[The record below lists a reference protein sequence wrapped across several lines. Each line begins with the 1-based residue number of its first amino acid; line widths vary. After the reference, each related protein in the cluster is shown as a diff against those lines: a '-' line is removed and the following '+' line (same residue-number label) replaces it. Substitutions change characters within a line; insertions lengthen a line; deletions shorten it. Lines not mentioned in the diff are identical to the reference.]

1 MPLKIPDIKAQLKLF
16 GRNPND
22 YTKLPIKN
30 LDSVASPG
38 TKSLLF
44 KTTVVSEAGK
54 DSYTTYMHFFDLRFG
69 EEKNQEL
76 SVPAKSNDR
85 LVYHSKPSINNSPVQ
100 LYCGCQDFRFRF
112 SKQLYD
118 SKSLI
123 GNWQRY
129 QRVTDTHP
137 PVNPEN
143 LCGYCKH
150 IESFLVAL
158 KDSGQI
164 TD

>member
-1 MPLKIPDIKAQLKLF
+1 MRIPDIKAQLKRF
-16 GRNPND
+16 GRDPGK
-22 YTKLPIKN
+22 YSQLPIRN

-38 TKSLLF
+38 LGTLMF
-44 KTTVVSEAGK
+44 KTTVVSESGK
-54 DSYTTYMHFFDLRFG
+54 DSYTAYMQFFGIKFG
-69 EEKNQEL
+69 EEKDLNL
-76 SVPAKSNDR
+76 IIPAKVNNR
-85 LVYHSKPSINNSPVQ
+85 LIYHAKPSINNNQVQ

-112 SKQLYD
+112 SKPLYD
-118 SKSLI
+118 NKSLI

-129 QRVTDTHP
+129 TRVTDHYP

-150 IESFLVAL
+150 IESFLIAL
-158 KDSGQI
+158 KASGQI